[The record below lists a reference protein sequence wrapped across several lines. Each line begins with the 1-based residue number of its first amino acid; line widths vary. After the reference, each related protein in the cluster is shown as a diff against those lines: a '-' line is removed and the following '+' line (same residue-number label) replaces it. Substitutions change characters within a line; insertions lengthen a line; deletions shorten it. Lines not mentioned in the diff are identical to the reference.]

1 MDAGLIEFKVSC
13 GSDRSEQLVIS
24 VFTILMSRNLQNKME
39 LVEIIRWAVPTLL

>member
-13 GSDRSEQLVIS
+13 GSDRSDRFVVS